1 MPTTNARRM
10 IIAVVSRD
18 IEPARIQAPC
28 TVVKCTPVARRAR
41 DRRVFECVGVTSVTV
56 STIYAVEHTIRRT
69 ICFAHTRAYVCMY
82 ACMHVCMHR
91 ERQAYFLIDAFL
103 CITRRG
109 TRAVHFFCL
118 CVAPAIACTCTAF
131 PRGTSL

>member
-1 MPTTNARRM
+1 MNARRM
-10 IIAVVSRD
+10 TIAFVSRD
-18 IEPARIQAPC
+18 IEPAIIQAAC
-28 TVVKCTPVARRAR
+28 TVPKCFHVARLAR

-82 ACMHVCMHR
+82 ACMHR
-91 ERQAYFLIDAFL
+91 ERQAYFLIDAFP

-109 TRAVHFFCL
+109 ARAVHFFCL
-118 CVAPAIACTCTAF
+118 CIDPAIACTCIAF